1 MSRRNPRPS
10 GFLLAELI
18 VSLTVLA
25 ILMVG
30 FALSLHAF
38 ANFNR
43 YQLVR
48 QRCVAAAQAELD
60 SMSVTGKPIPQEDV
74 MRLWPGLT
82 ISIHE
87 SAGTGQW
94 QGTRLA
100 KVTAAGMSFRKKVT
114 VSLSRYISGA
124 LASSYATNGEG
135 SAQKE

>member
-1 MSRRNPRPS
+1 
-10 GFLLAELI
+10 
-18 VSLTVLA
+18 
-25 ILMVG
+25 MVG

-38 ANFNR
+38 VKFNR

-48 QRCVAAAQAELD
+48 QRCIAAAQAQLD
-60 SMSVTGKPIPQEDV
+60 SLSVTGKPIPQEDV

-82 ISIHE
+82 VSVHE
-87 SAGTGQW
+87 SRGTGQW

-100 KVTAAGMSFRKKVT
+100 RVTAAGTSFRKEVT
-114 VSLSRYISGA
+114 VSLSRYISSA